1 MSPSM
6 HNWNMKN
13 LEGSFSVEGITLS
26 EDIKSKLKDV
36 ATGKATSDM
45 LVAEI
50 IKKYKSMSQ

>member
-1 MSPSM
+1 MSSSM

-50 IKKYKSMSQ
+50 IKKYKSAGA

>member
-1 MSPSM
+1 
-6 HNWNMKN
+6 MKN

-50 IKKYKSMSQ
+50 IKKYKSAGA